1 MFFELSLLFSSIL
14 TLCCCQYVHTPTQ
27 IKSFFEREE
36 IIPDVLIYS
45 PEKELKVKYGDEKCN
60 FGTAYSASEVKEP
73 PKVRWEHE
81 PGAYY
86 TLIMID
92 PDVPN
97 KKNPILREYQH
108 WLVVNIPESR
118 TMEGQT
124 LTEYLG
130 VIPEQT
136 KSIHRY
142 VLFVYKQPGKK
153 PINFDLMYKDK
164 TPNNST
170 RGKFHTQNF
179 AEAYKL
185 GNVTFGNFF
194 LSGMVLDPRYDD
206 NMDEEYRKI
215 GAKIDL
221 TKPSDDDDF

>member
-73 PKVRWEHE
+73 PKVKWEHE

-86 TLIMID
+86 TLIMI
-92 PDVPN
+92 
-97 KKNPILREYQH
+97 
-108 WLVVNIPESR
+108 
-118 TMEGQT
+118 G
-124 LTEYLG
+124 
-130 VIPEQT
+130 
-136 KSIHRY
+136 IHRY